1 MTSYATLDTYFSSH
15 CDYRRGF
22 WVLWDCCRGG
32 GYRQDPV
39 LYFYR
44 ALFGLVHIRQEKY
57 LARVR
62 KMASFCRI
70 HGAGRGSAA
79 ERLAG
84 QADQG
89 QYGSWF

>member
-15 CDYRRGF
+15 CDCRRGF

-44 ALFGLVHIRQEKY
+44 ALFGLVYIRQEKY
-57 LARVR
+57 LAD
-62 KMASFCRI
+62 A
-70 HGAGRGSAA
+70 AG
-79 ERLAG
+79 
-84 QADQG
+84 
-89 QYGSWF
+89 YGDPGGEVYNGHRS